1 MLSHCVNSQC
11 SKPFLRLRE
20 GRLFLVQTGQATEA
34 KTAKARVGAPVRKPP
49 QRVEHFWLCDACAPV
64 WTLVQNGTQGISLVP
79 LRQPAGSRKEAM
91 AANFL
96 SVV

>member
-20 GRLFLVQTGQATEA
+20 GRLFLVQTNHVTEA
-34 KTAKARVGAPVRKPP
+34 PTKARVTGPLRKSP
-49 QRVEHFWLCDACAPV
+49 QRVEHFWLCDGCAPF
-64 WTLVQNGTQGISLVP
+64 WTLVQNGCQGISLVP
-79 LRQPAGSRKEAM
+79 LRQPAGGRKEAT
-91 AANFL
+91 AANLL